1 MNYAISEQDRVY
13 MDDSST
19 LEEDEVTGE
28 VLEEKEEPTIDST
41 DVSS

>member
-1 MNYAISEQDRVY
+1 MNYATSEQDRVY

-28 VLEEKEEPTIDST
+28 VLDEKEESN
-41 DVSS
+41 V